1 MTFYI
6 GSCYFRIYEHLIS
19 EPKLPVYTFF
29 LCQVGTLYFIFN
41 YWYKLNSYLCFR
53 FTYLKIRQSLI
64 IVGHMSSVTL
74 KITITPQSVIM
85 NTTQNAIDANF
96 SQNYFVKLGQLLVV
110 LTVAQK
116 NETRW
121 SMKSHSQN
129 AVRD

>member
-1 MTFYI
+1 
-6 GSCYFRIYEHLIS
+6 
-19 EPKLPVYTFF
+19 
-29 LCQVGTLYFIFN
+29 
-41 YWYKLNSYLCFR
+41 
-53 FTYLKIRQSLI
+53 
-64 IVGHMSSVTL
+64 
-74 KITITPQSVIM
+74 M

-96 SQNYFVKLGQLLVV
+96 SQNYFEKLGQLLVV